1 MASTLQNLLKN
12 KAEKDKV
19 EQDKSFISTTDQY
32 QLVPTTTNYPQVV
45 PTPPK
50 QAEVTTLI
58 TSDLIP
64 IPTSPTKDFT
74 KVPNS
79 LTTEAIPQG
88 LFKGLSKHTYDVLY
102 KLTRGAI
109 NPVRKI
115 QLTRLELMRMTGL
128 SENTQRAHIK
138 YLSVAGLLKILYQT
152 GKHEGA
158 IYEVIVPEEMDN
170 FDPPQVVP
178 SSTNPYQPPL
188 SSTKDYQKLVLD
200 TSQKL
205 VGVGTTQM
213 PVNIEENSGPKTSFK
228 DNKNDDEAFAGFI
241 NKFQSAS
248 EEMTGRKIQKRDGQN
263 LEKIAELLLL
273 ELKIAAR
280 RTEGISSMPAFLAEI
295 LRRRFF
301 AVQQKTANRAN
312 NSFKVKI
319 DTVGKPD
326 SSAYE
331 IKPLDKQG
339 REESLAQLQEFID
352 DDFLQD
358 FKKWY
363 VEEDWAWLMKQLEK
377 K

>member
-1 MASTLQNLLKN
+1 
-12 KAEKDKV
+12 
-19 EQDKSFISTTDQY
+19 
-32 QLVPTTTNYPQVV
+32 
-45 PTPPK
+45 
-50 QAEVTTLI
+50 
-58 TSDLIP
+58 
-64 IPTSPTKDFT
+64 
-74 KVPNS
+74 
-79 LTTEAIPQG
+79 
-88 LFKGLSKHTYDVLY
+88 
-102 KLTRGAI
+102 
-109 NPVRKI
+109 
-115 QLTRLELMRMTGL
+115 
-128 SENTQRAHIK
+128 
-138 YLSVAGLLKILYQT
+138 
-152 GKHEGA
+152 
-158 IYEVIVPEEMDN
+158 
-170 FDPPQVVP
+170 
-178 SSTNPYQPPL
+178 
-188 SSTKDYQKLVLD
+188 
-200 TSQKL
+200 
-205 VGVGTTQM
+205 M
-213 PVNIEENSGPKTSFK
+213 PVNIEENSDPKTSFK

-280 RTEGISSMPAFLAEI
+280 RTKGISSMPAFLAEI

-301 AVQQKTANRAN
+301 TVQQKTANRAN